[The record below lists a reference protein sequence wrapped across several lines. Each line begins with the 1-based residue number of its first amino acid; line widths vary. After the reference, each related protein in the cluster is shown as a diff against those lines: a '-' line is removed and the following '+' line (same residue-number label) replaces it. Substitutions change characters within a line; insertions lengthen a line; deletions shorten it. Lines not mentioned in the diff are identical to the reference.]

1 MGVSRMKKVQI
12 GALRE
17 DLPQLSKILQDLG
30 VIEVTGF
37 TESETDQGAVFKT
50 SADFSKQ
57 ISEVDRR
64 LAEIARTLGFLDQI
78 APVKPN
84 MVEQF
89 AGIKTYV
96 TPAER
101 GQFLARES
109 RLTDLLS
116 ELQQCETELSRIQA
130 ERAKVT
136 TLFETFSL
144 WEGLDLSWESLQGN
158 SSIQMILASVAMTSV
173 ETEAAFTSLEHPYY
187 LEVVGENKNETQFL
201 LSFAREHYP
210 EIQQI
215 VSKINANVIHLPDY
229 GVSVRAKLG
238 ELQKEL
244 ARIDGAEKKVREQ
257 VLALNAER
265 PLLQIFYDYYLSEKT
280 RLESLGQLAYSE
292 RCFAMTGWVLADQ
305 VSRIE
310 ATLKGKNIRFVME
323 ELEPEP
329 GEEIPTVLHNK
340 KWATPFE
347 YLVQSYSLPQYKE
360 IDPTPIIAPFF
371 FIFFGIA
378 MGDAGYG
385 LILALICAGLLLKLK
400 MGPVGRRISWMFLI
414 SGIGAIIFGLITG
427 SVLSLENINI
437 GLFNPLEN
445 PILLLIIALGLG
457 VIQLFLGLFISAY
470 ATIRD
475 GRWMDALCNQG
486 TLIFFLA
493 MAILVMIKDAVGLTL
508 YSNTLMYLLLIAT
521 ATMVVANVRGKKGI
535 LGFIGG
541 ILGGFYNVYG
551 TIGFFSDI
559 LSYSRLMALGLSG
572 GVMGGIMNQLAWMLV
587 QGIPLLGWILG
598 AAVFLFGHTL
608 NLALSLLGAYVHSS
622 RLQYLEFFGKFFEG
636 GGKPFTPLENK
647 QKYTF
652 VINEREA

>member
-1 MGVSRMKKVQI
+1 MKKIQI

-17 DLPQLSKILQDLG
+17 DLPQLSKILQELG

-37 TESETDQGAVFKT
+37 TETDPDQGAVFQIP
-50 SADFSKQ
+50 ADFAKQ
-57 ISEVDRR
+57 ISETDRQ
-64 LAEIARTLGFLDQI
+64 LAEIARSLGFLEQVV
-78 APVKPN
+78 PVKPN
-84 MVEQF
+84 MIEQF
-89 AGIKTYV
+89 AGIKTYI

-101 GQFLARES
+101 EQFLAKDS
-109 RLTDLLS
+109 RLTELMA
-116 ELQQCETELSRIQA
+116 ELQRCEMELSQIQA

-136 TLFETFSL
+136 ALVETFSV
-144 WEGLDLSWESLQGN
+144 WESLDISWEALQGN
-158 SSIQMILASVAMTSV
+158 SNIQIVLSTVTMTST
-173 ETEAAFTSLEHPYY
+173 EAEAAFKELETPYY
-187 LEVVGENKNETQFL
+187 LEVVSENQNGAQLL
-201 LSFAREHYP
+201 LSFKREHYP
-210 EIQQI
+210 EVQQI
-215 VSKINANVIHLPDY
+215 LGKINANVVYLPDY
-229 GVSVRAKLG
+229 GSSVQAKLG
-238 ELQKEL
+238 ELHKDI
-244 ARIDGAEKKVREQ
+244 ARLDATEKSVREKVRI
-257 VLALNAER
+257 LNTER
-265 PLLQIFYDYYLSEKT
+265 PLLQVFYDYYLSEKT
-280 RLESLGQLAYSE
+280 RLETLERFAFSE
-292 RCFAMTGWVLADQ
+292 RCFVMTGWVPAEQLP
-305 VSRIE
+305 RIDT
-310 ATLKGKNIRFVME
+310 ALKRNNIRYVME
-323 ELEPEP
+323 EIQPEP
-329 GEEIPTVLHNK
+329 DEEIPTILKNS

-347 YLVQSYSLPQYKE
+347 YLIHSYSLPQYKE

-385 LILALICAGLLLKLK
+385 LILALICAALLVKLK
-400 MGPVGRRISWMFLI
+400 MGPMGRRISWMFLI
-414 SGIGAIIFGLITG
+414 SGFGAVIFGLITG
-427 SVLSLENINI
+427 SVLSLENINF

-457 VIQLFLGLFISAY
+457 VVQLFLGLFISAY
-470 ATIRD
+470 ATIRE

-493 MAILVMIKDAVGLTL
+493 MAILVMIKDAIGLSL
-508 YSNTLMYLLLIAT
+508 YSNTLMYLFLIA
-521 ATMVVANVRGKKGI
+521 AAIMVLANVRGKKGI

-541 ILGGFYNVYG
+541 ILGGFYNIYG

-587 QGIPLLGWILG
+587 EGIPVLGWILG
-598 AAVFLFGHTL
+598 AAVFLFGHSL

>member
-1 MGVSRMKKVQI
+1 MKKIQI
-12 GALRE
+12 GALQE
-17 DLPQLSKILQDLG
+17 DLPQLSKILQNLG

-37 TESETDQGAVFKT
+37 AESGPEQGAAFQT
-50 SADFSKQ
+50 SADFSRQ
-57 ISEVDRR
+57 IAEMDRR
-64 LAEIARTLGFLDQI
+64 LAEIARALSFFDQI

-84 MVEQF
+84 IIEQF
-89 AGIKTYV
+89 AGIKTYI
-96 TPAER
+96 TSAER
-101 GQFLARES
+101 EQFLAKES
-109 RLTDLLS
+109 RLTELMA
-116 ELQQCETELSRIQA
+116 ELQRCETELSQIQA
-130 ERAKVT
+130 ERSKVT
-136 TLFETFSL
+136 ALYETFSV
-144 WEGLDLSWESLQGN
+144 WENLDLSWEALQGN
-158 SSIQMILASVAMTSV
+158 SNIQMILASVSMLSAES
-173 ETEAAFTSLEHPYY
+173 EAVFKGLGIPYY
-187 LEVVGENKNETQFL
+187 LEIVSENQNGTQLL
-201 LSFAREHYP
+201 LSFEREHYP

-215 VSKINANVIHLPDY
+215 LGKINANVVHLPDY
-229 GVSVRAKLG
+229 GSSVRAKLG

-244 ARIDGAEKKVREQ
+244 ARLDASENGVREK
-257 VLALNAER
+257 VYALKGER
-265 PLLQIFYDYYLSEKT
+265 SLLRVFYDYYLSEKT
-280 RLESLGQLAYSE
+280 RLESLEQFAYSH
-292 RCFAMTGWVLADQ
+292 RCFMMTGWIQEEQLSQ
-305 VSRIE
+305 IE
-310 ATLKGKNIRFVME
+310 TALKRNNIRYVME
-323 ELEPEP
+323 EIQPEP
-329 GEEIPTVLHNK
+329 DEEIPTILKNS

-347 YLVQSYSLPQYKE
+347 YLIHSYSLPQYKE

-385 LILALICAGLLLKLK
+385 LILALICAALLVKLK
-400 MGPVGRRISWMFLI
+400 MGPMGRRISWMFLI
-414 SGIGAIIFGLITG
+414 SGFGAVIFGLITG
-427 SVLSLENINI
+427 SVLSLENINF

-457 VIQLFLGLFISAY
+457 VVQLFLGLFISAY
-470 ATIRD
+470 ATIRE

-493 MAILVMIKDAVGLTL
+493 MAILVMIKDAIGLSL
-508 YSNTLMYLLLIAT
+508 YSNTLMYLFLIA
-521 ATMVVANVRGKKGI
+521 AAIMVLANVRGKKGI

-541 ILGGFYNVYG
+541 ILGGFYNIYG

-587 QGIPLLGWILG
+587 EGIPIVGWLLG
-598 AAVFLFGHTL
+598 ATVFLFGHCL